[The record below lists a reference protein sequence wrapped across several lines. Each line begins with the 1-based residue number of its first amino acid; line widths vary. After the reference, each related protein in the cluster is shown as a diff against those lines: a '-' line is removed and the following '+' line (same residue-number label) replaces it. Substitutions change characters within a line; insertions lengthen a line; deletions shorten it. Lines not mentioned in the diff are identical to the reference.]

1 MKEFDELLAVISRLR
16 DKDNGCPWDLKQ
28 TSETLLTGMVEEV
41 YEVVEAV
48 ENHDIE
54 GKKEELGDLLLHV
67 FMQSQIAKEMDE
79 FSAIDVVNG
88 IKNKLIRR
96 HPHVFG
102 DDKIS
107 DPDLVKK
114 RWEQIKKKEKK
125 DRKSVL
131 DGIPKGMPALLQ
143 AQRIQEKAAS
153 VGFDWDSLAP
163 VFEKINEEI
172 GEVKEELVDDNQ
184 NRIEEE
190 VGDLLFAVVNLARK
204 LDIDSEKAMK
214 KANDKFSTR
223 FKKIEQVLEKKGEN
237 INDKTLREL
246 DQIWEIIKE
255 TE

>member
-153 VGFDWDSLAP
+153 VGFDWDSLDP

-172 GEVKEELVDDNQ
+172 GEVKEELVDDNH

-204 LDIDSEKAMK
+204 LDIDSEIAMK